1 MRDCSED
8 MIRKTVRIKQFR
20 NKFPEWLKYL
30 MATLDINLKTKS
42 TFKQDFE
49 VVRTNLNV
57 FTFPTL
63 IIE

>member
-30 MATLDINLKTKS
+30 MTILDLNLKTKS

-57 FTFPTL
+57 FTFLTL

>member
-30 MATLDINLKTKS
+30 MAILDLSLKTKS

-49 VVRTNLNV
+49 VVGQT
-57 FTFPTL
+57 
-63 IIE
+63 